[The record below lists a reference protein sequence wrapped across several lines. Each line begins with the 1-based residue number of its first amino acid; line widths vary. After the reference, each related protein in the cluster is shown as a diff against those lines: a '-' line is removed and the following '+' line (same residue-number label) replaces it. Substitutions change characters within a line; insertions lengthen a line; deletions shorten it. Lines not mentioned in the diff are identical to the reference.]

1 MFCLSRAG
9 AARFGGS
16 ADKVQKTNARDEG
29 ATMKALRYAKRL
41 IEFDSTS
48 HRSNR
53 NIAKYLE
60 TKLTKHGFVVEK
72 TGYLDQK
79 GVRKVNLVAKKGG
92 GTGGLAYFCHS
103 DVVPAKRWFTKK
115 FGPFEPRIARERLYG
130 RGSCDMKGSIA
141 CMLEASQEIA
151 WDDLKHPLYFVCTAD
166 EEVGFEG
173 AKVVVEDSKF
183 YREMVQHQPKV
194 IIGEPTMLEILHAH
208 KGCFDFTA
216 IARGKAAHSSSRDGV
231 NANLKLIP
239 FLSAM
244 KEIYEQTETDAKF
257 HNNAFE
263 PPTLS
268 LNISLKGDG
277 SALNVTASRAKCAVN
292 FRPMPNVDHQ
302 PIVQRVKEAA
312 EQCDLE
318 LTLHDYGGAL
328 WVDPDSDFVQ
338 EALKLVHRKE
348 AKTAAFG
355 TDGGVLTEL
364 NDKIVCG
371 PGSIKQAHTKNEWIG
386 LEQLHRG
393 TEVYAKMICHWCC

>member
-1 MFCLSRAG
+1 MADALPVLAG
-9 AARFGGS
+9 ARIKPQ
-16 ADKVQKTNARDEG
+16 DDEG

-41 IEFDSTS
+41 IEFNSTS

-60 TKLTKHGFVVEK
+60 MKLTKHGFVVEK
-72 TGYLDQK
+72 TGYLDSK
-79 GVRKVNLVAKKGG
+79 GVRKVNIVAKKGG
-92 GTGGLAYFCHS
+92 GTGGLAYFCHN
-103 DVVPAKRWFTKK
+103 DVVPAKQWFTKK

-151 WDDLKHPLYFVCTAD
+151 WDDLKSPFYFVCTAD

-173 AKVVVEDSKF
+173 AKTVVKDSKY
-183 YREMVQHQPKV
+183 YREMVEQQPKV

-208 KGCFDFTA
+208 KGCYEFTA
-216 IARGKAAHSSSRDGV
+216 TARGKAAHSSSRDGV

-239 FLSAM
+239 FLTAM
-244 KEIYEQTETDAKF
+244 KEIHEETETDPKF
-257 HNNAFE
+257 HNDAFE

-277 SALNVTASRAKCAVN
+277 SAHNVTASRAICTVN

-302 PIVQRVKEAA
+302 PIVLHVRELA
-312 EQCDLE
+312 EKFDLE
-318 LTLHDYGGAL
+318 LELNDYGGPL
-328 WVDPDSDFVQ
+328 WTDPDSEFVT
-338 EALKLVHRKE
+338 ESLKLVHRKE

-371 PGSIKQAHTKNEWIG
+371 PGNIKQAHTKNEWIG

-393 TEVYAKMICHWCC
+393 TEVYAKMIAHWCC